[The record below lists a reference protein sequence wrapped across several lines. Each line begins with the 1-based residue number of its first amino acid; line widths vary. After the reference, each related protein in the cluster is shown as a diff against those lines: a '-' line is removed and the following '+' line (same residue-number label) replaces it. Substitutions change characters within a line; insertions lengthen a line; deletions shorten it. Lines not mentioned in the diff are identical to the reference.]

1 MSSNSNDEK
10 PWPSIII
17 GILMMFVALG
27 LYIYLGYIE
36 SEGGR
41 HKMMW
46 LVVLLYKAFGKVG
59 TAVFFAAVGV
69 YYIRKG
75 VLGLMR
81 SED

>member
-1 MSSNSNDEK
+1 MSSNNDEK

-17 GILMMFVALG
+17 DILMMFVSFG
-27 LYIYLGYIE
+27 LFIYFGYIE